1 MKVFRLTLFL
11 ILGLIVLPLNAAQ
24 DELLTITFHNEQL
37 PSVFK
42 RLEKLTA
49 YKFLFAYDD
58 VAVYKVDGRVQKAS
72 FRQVMDYVLKETPL
86 TYDIDGKTVNVIR
99 KKESRKQGSTK
110 IIKGCV
116 LSKEDGEPI
125 IGATVKIIGTKIGGV
140 TDIDGNYRFDVSPV
154 GRQLQVSYLGM
165 KTEIVD
171 ASSDGRIFLIS
182 TTKSLDNV
190 VVTGIFRKSRE
201 SFTGSVAT
209 INNEQLKSFKGRDI
223 ISTLKNIDP
232 TFNVLENNNFGGD
245 PNHLATVQIRG
256 TSSLP
261 TVEDLKNETRV
272 DLNTPLIILDGVEI
286 SLARMRD
293 LNDEDINSVT
303 ILKDGSATAIYGS
316 RGANGVVVIESKR
329 PEIGRLRLSYRGGLN
344 LETPDL
350 TGYNVLNARE
360 KLQLELEAG
369 LYNSGFANV
378 DMSLRERYNTMLE
391 EVERGVDTYWL
402 SKPVQIGAGHRH
414 NFRIEGGNADGFRYA
429 VSLQYNDVKGVMKGS
444 QRKTFNGA
452 INLVYEHKNLLFTNN
467 LEIGNT
473 VADESPYGSFRN
485 YVYLNPYWTER
496 DKFGKMRREFE
507 SKNENFFNPAP
518 ENPMYNATLDV
529 VNRQRNTVIF
539 NNFNLEWRPWED
551 FVIRSRF
558 GISKRFNSRDVFKPA
573 GHTDFKDYSEDKIFR
588 KGQYRY
594 STGIDLSYDLDITL
608 NYSHRFGNKHTL
620 FAGLNYNLAQ
630 QQSELYTFVMEG
642 FPQSKFKQLSMALQY
657 EEKGKPV
664 GTDLL
669 NRRIGLTGNVN
680 YIYDNRYFADL
691 AYRLDGASQFG
702 KNKRFAPFYSFGLGW
717 NINREKFLRNLV
729 WLDRLKVRGSYAVTG
744 AVNFNPYQA
753 LSTYQYYMDD
763 RYRYWFGTH
772 LMGIAN
778 KDLEWQRTYKWNL
791 GFEAGILDGKFK
803 LTADIYR
810 NTTDNLLS
818 EMNLPLANGF
828 PSYTAN
834 VGKVRNQGFELSAMA
849 YLLRGKNV
857 NWTLS
862 LSMIHETNRI
872 LRISDALK
880 EANKELEMRG
890 GSNPNF
896 LYREGEAL
904 RTIYVVPSYG
914 IDPSTGKELYRDRF
928 GNATYKWNAADRV
941 ACGVEDPKLRGNI
954 NTMFNYKSLT
964 LTLSFGYRMGGD
976 IYNSTLVDRVENAD
990 LRYNVDRR
998 VYEGRW
1004 KRPGDHTFF
1013 KDIRDRSQTQMSSRF
1028 VQRENL
1034 LECQNMQLR
1043 YDFPR
1048 KWISRLDIRNMS
1060 VSFSTD
1066 NLFRISSV
1074 KQERGLMYPFSHRYS
1089 FSLSVVF

>member
-86 TYDIDGKTVNVIR
+86 TYDIDGQTVNVIR

-116 LSKEDGEPI
+116 LSKEDGESI

-171 ASSDGRIFLIS
+171 ASSDGRIFLTS

-594 STGIDLSYDLDITL
+594 STGSDLSYDLDITL

>member
-1 MKVFRLTLFL
+1 
-11 ILGLIVLPLNAAQ
+11 
-24 DELLTITFHNEQL
+24 
-37 PSVFK
+37 
-42 RLEKLTA
+42 
-49 YKFLFAYDD
+49 
-58 VAVYKVDGRVQKAS
+58 
-72 FRQVMDYVLKETPL
+72 
-86 TYDIDGKTVNVIR
+86 
-99 KKESRKQGSTK
+99 
-110 IIKGCV
+110 
-116 LSKEDGEPI
+116 
-125 IGATVKIIGTKIGGV
+125 
-140 TDIDGNYRFDVSPV
+140 
-154 GRQLQVSYLGM
+154 
-165 KTEIVD
+165 
-171 ASSDGRIFLIS
+171 
-182 TTKSLDNV
+182 
-190 VVTGIFRKSRE
+190 
-201 SFTGSVAT
+201 
-209 INNEQLKSFKGRDI
+209 
-223 ISTLKNIDP
+223 
-232 TFNVLENNNFGGD
+232 
-245 PNHLATVQIRG
+245 
-256 TSSLP
+256 
-261 TVEDLKNETRV
+261 
-272 DLNTPLIILDGVEI
+272 
-286 SLARMRD
+286 
-293 LNDEDINSVT
+293 
-303 ILKDGSATAIYGS
+303 
-316 RGANGVVVIESKR
+316 
-329 PEIGRLRLSYRGGLN
+329 
-344 LETPDL
+344 
-350 TGYNVLNARE
+350 
-360 KLQLELEAG
+360 
-369 LYNSGFANV
+369 
-378 DMSLRERYNTMLE
+378 
-391 EVERGVDTYWL
+391 
-402 SKPVQIGAGHRH
+402 
-414 NFRIEGGNADGFRYA
+414 
-429 VSLQYNDVKGVMKGS
+429 
-444 QRKTFNGA
+444 
-452 INLVYEHKNLLFTNN
+452 
-467 LEIGNT
+467 
-473 VADESPYGSFRN
+473 
-485 YVYLNPYWTER
+485 
-496 DKFGKMRREFE
+496 
-507 SKNENFFNPAP
+507 
-518 ENPMYNATLDV
+518 
-529 VNRQRNTVIF
+529 
-539 NNFNLEWRPWED
+539 
-551 FVIRSRF
+551 
-558 GISKRFNSRDVFKPA
+558 
-573 GHTDFKDYSEDKIFR
+573 
-588 KGQYRY
+588 
-594 STGIDLSYDLDITL
+594 
-608 NYSHRFGNKHTL
+608 
-620 FAGLNYNLAQ
+620 
-630 QQSELYTFVMEG
+630 
-642 FPQSKFKQLSMALQY
+642 
-657 EEKGKPV
+657 
-664 GTDLL
+664 
-669 NRRIGLTGNVN
+669 
-680 YIYDNRYFADL
+680 
-691 AYRLDGASQFG
+691 
-702 KNKRFAPFYSFGLGW
+702 
-717 NINREKFLRNLV
+717 
-729 WLDRLKVRGSYAVTG
+729 
-744 AVNFNPYQA
+744 
-753 LSTYQYYMDD
+753 MDD

-1048 KWISRLDIRNMS
+1048 EWISRLDIRNMS

>member
-1 MKVFRLTLFL
+1 
-11 ILGLIVLPLNAAQ
+11 
-24 DELLTITFHNEQL
+24 
-37 PSVFK
+37 
-42 RLEKLTA
+42 
-49 YKFLFAYDD
+49 
-58 VAVYKVDGRVQKAS
+58 
-72 FRQVMDYVLKETPL
+72 
-86 TYDIDGKTVNVIR
+86 
-99 KKESRKQGSTK
+99 
-110 IIKGCV
+110 
-116 LSKEDGEPI
+116 
-125 IGATVKIIGTKIGGV
+125 
-140 TDIDGNYRFDVSPV
+140 
-154 GRQLQVSYLGM
+154 
-165 KTEIVD
+165 
-171 ASSDGRIFLIS
+171 
-182 TTKSLDNV
+182 
-190 VVTGIFRKSRE
+190 
-201 SFTGSVAT
+201 
-209 INNEQLKSFKGRDI
+209 
-223 ISTLKNIDP
+223 
-232 TFNVLENNNFGGD
+232 
-245 PNHLATVQIRG
+245 VQIRG

-369 LYNSGFANV
+369 LYSSGFANV

-594 STGIDLSYDLDITL
+594 STGSDLSYDLDITL
-608 NYSHRFGNKHTL
+608 NYSHRFGDKHTL

-691 AYRLDGASQFG
+691 AYRLDGASQ
-702 KNKRFAPFYSFGLGW
+702 
-717 NINREKFLRNLV
+717 
-729 WLDRLKVRGSYAVTG
+729 
-744 AVNFNPYQA
+744 
-753 LSTYQYYMDD
+753 
-763 RYRYWFGTH
+763 
-772 LMGIAN
+772 
-778 KDLEWQRTYKWNL
+778 
-791 GFEAGILDGKFK
+791 
-803 LTADIYR
+803 
-810 NTTDNLLS
+810 
-818 EMNLPLANGF
+818 
-828 PSYTAN
+828 
-834 VGKVRNQGFELSAMA
+834 
-849 YLLRGKNV
+849 
-857 NWTLS
+857 
-862 LSMIHETNRI
+862 
-872 LRISDALK
+872 
-880 EANKELEMRG
+880 
-890 GSNPNF
+890 
-896 LYREGEAL
+896 
-904 RTIYVVPSYG
+904 
-914 IDPSTGKELYRDRF
+914 
-928 GNATYKWNAADRV
+928 
-941 ACGVEDPKLRGNI
+941 
-954 NTMFNYKSLT
+954 
-964 LTLSFGYRMGGD
+964 
-976 IYNSTLVDRVENAD
+976 
-990 LRYNVDRR
+990 
-998 VYEGRW
+998 
-1004 KRPGDHTFF
+1004 
-1013 KDIRDRSQTQMSSRF
+1013 
-1028 VQRENL
+1028 
-1034 LECQNMQLR
+1034 
-1043 YDFPR
+1043 
-1048 KWISRLDIRNMS
+1048 
-1060 VSFSTD
+1060 
-1066 NLFRISSV
+1066 
-1074 KQERGLMYPFSHRYS
+1074 
-1089 FSLSVVF
+1089 